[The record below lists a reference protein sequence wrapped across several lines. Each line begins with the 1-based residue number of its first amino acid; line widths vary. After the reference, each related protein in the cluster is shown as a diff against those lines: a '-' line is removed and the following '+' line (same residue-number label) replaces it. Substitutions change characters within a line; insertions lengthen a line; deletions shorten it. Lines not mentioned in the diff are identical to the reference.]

1 METAGLVGTSS
12 AVDSQ
17 AWQEVMQHR
26 IPTSTTR
33 PPSILETGATC
44 QSSAILHLHALH
56 VFLHVPCKSSQIVS
70 AFMLLPSLPLICCI
84 TSCIDKCRIGVAS
97 HCAPGSPYNCSFTL
111 LAIMRSCQSG
121 VQHQHS
127 PGVCPLAYCQL

>member
-26 IPTSTTR
+26 MPTSTIR

-44 QSSAILHLHALH
+44 QSSAILHLHACNVSLQGT
-56 VFLHVPCKSSQIVS
+56 CKSPENVS
-70 AFMLLPSLPLICCI
+70 ASLFLLTLHHFIC
-84 TSCIDKCRIGVAS
+84 
-97 HCAPGSPYNCSFTL
+97 
-111 LAIMRSCQSG
+111 
-121 VQHQHS
+121 
-127 PGVCPLAYCQL
+127 